1 LNRQGRGASDANN
14 LVTFNA
20 VRLQPILRFV
30 LIRFFAAFRFRKIV
44 PNLSAAL
51 EEKGYVISAAAI
63 ASLLLWFLGMLTGH
77 TMSMGG
83 FIHAFLVTG
92 IELGLFSLVRSDAED
107 CDACRVVASS
117 SDLAAIAPII
127 RIVGVMRVYMFTT
140 LGLGVAKPQVVF
152 QTFDLW
158 GLKAPVRCLA
168 VDWVT
173 NDV

>member
-1 LNRQGRGASDANN
+1 
-14 LVTFNA
+14 
-20 VRLQPILRFV
+20 
-30 LIRFFAAFRFRKIV
+30 
-44 PNLSAAL
+44 
-51 EEKGYVISAAAI
+51 
-63 ASLLLWFLGMLTGH
+63 MLTGH